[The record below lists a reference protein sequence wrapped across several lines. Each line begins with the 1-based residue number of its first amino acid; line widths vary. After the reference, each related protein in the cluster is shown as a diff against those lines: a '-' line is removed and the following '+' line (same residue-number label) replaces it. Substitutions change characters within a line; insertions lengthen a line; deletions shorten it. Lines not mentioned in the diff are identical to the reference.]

1 MIEQLIQAAIAIV
14 VAILASTLFYVG
26 SNFILDRFLTSDHIP
41 DDEGRQRRD
50 AIREGIRPWVFI
62 GPALL
67 ILGFYLVFPVFKTLQ
82 LSFFGRFGDDFVGF
96 SNYVWAFNDPG
107 FRISIRN
114 NILWLI
120 FVPAMSTGFGL
131 LIAYLT
137 DRIWWGQIARSLIF
151 LPMAISF
158 VGASV
163 IWKFVYDYRGSG
175 DQIGILNAFIVSLGF
190 EPQNWISMLFANN
203 FFLMAILIWIQTGFA
218 MVLLGAAI
226 RGVPEDTIEAANM
239 EGATEWQML
248 TKIVIPQIMGTI
260 VVVWT
265 TITVLVLKVY
275 DIVAAMTNGQWET
288 EVLANLMYRWILND
302 GGRSSAIA
310 VIIMISVIPLMWWN
324 VRQARQEHN

>member
-1 MIEQLIQAAIAIV
+1 MIEQLISAATAIV
-14 VAILASTLFYVG
+14 VAIVASTLFYVG
-26 SNFILDRFLTSDHIP
+26 SNIILDRGLSSDHIA

-50 AIREGIRPWVFI
+50 ALREGIRPWIFI

-67 ILGFYLVFPVFKTLQ
+67 ILGFYLVFPVFRTLQ
-82 LSFFGRFGDDFVGF
+82 LSFYDRFGENFVGF
-96 SNYVWAFNDPG
+96 SNYIWAFNDAG

-120 FVPAMSTGFGL
+120 MVPALSTGFGL

-175 DQIGILNAFIVSLGF
+175 DQIGILNAFIVALGF

-248 TKIVIPQIMGTI
+248 TKIVIPQIVGTI

-324 VRQARQEHN
+324 VRQARQEHS